1 MSAGDSPRTVAGRDM
16 SGDSPRTMANPDMSG
31 DSPRTMAEKDSD
43 GDCPQ
48 RDPTTLV
55 LVRHT
60 APELDQR
67 MYVYGTLD
75 LELSD
80 AGHAHARELGEILAS
95 AAFTAL
101 YSSPL
106 RRATATAAPLA
117 KLVGLGVVTVPDL
130 REITFGELEGLT
142 LAEIEARYPEA
153 LEWTVSPSRATFPG
167 GDSVREFRARAVA
180 AAREIVARHPGETVA
195 IFSHAV
201 TIRAILADALGME
214 EDALFRLHQAY
225 GGISV
230 IDWYGELPLVR
241 AVNAARI

>member
-1 MSAGDSPRTVAGRDM
+1 MSTGDRPQAVASRDM
-16 SGDSPRTMANPDMSG
+16 AGARPQDMAHPDMAGARPQDTARRDTAGES
-31 DSPRTMAEKDSD
+31 T
-43 GDCPQ
+43 Q

-55 LVRHT
+55 LVRHA

-67 MYVYGTLD
+67 AYVYGTLD
-75 LELSD
+75 LELSE
-80 AGHAHARELGEILAS
+80 AGHAHARELGETLAS
-95 AAFTAL
+95 TAFTAL

-117 KLVGLGVVTVPDL
+117 ELLGLDVVTVPDL

-142 LAEIEARYPEA
+142 LVDIEARYPEA
-153 LEWTVSPSRATFPG
+153 LKWTVSPSVATFPG

-180 AAREIVARHPGETVA
+180 AARELVARHPGETVA

-230 IDWYGELPLVR
+230 IDWFGELPLVR